1 MHIQTRTMELSG
13 SSYEIG
19 RQLGKLT
26 AGIPPLKAHHTSG
39 FEGFDDSAVRDAVN
53 LFSRWCP
60 GLNEEL
66 QGFADELQI
75 TLTNV
80 LYYGMTYL
88 RPNCSHIAIPPTMT
102 ESGHLLVAR
111 NYEFSHEAE
120 DFTLI
125 KTSVDGKYTHMGT
138 SVLHFGRD
146 DGFNECGLSV
156 TVSST
161 GFPVG
166 PMKYMRQPKIV
177 GLQFWAVL
185 RSVLE
190 NCKDVAEALDFIAE
204 MPIAYNI
211 NLMMADKQ
219 GNIAL
224 FETVDGHSAVMQGT
238 DCLWATNHPVI
249 PAMIPYEPM
258 AMRHSLQRYE
268 WICQELNKKG
278 SLDADQ
284 EKNGIQGVTK
294 EQLKCML
301 LANYPEG
308 LCCHYFKDFFG
319 TTKSMVIELDPAG
332 ASIELCWGGQ
342 IENGWN
348 KYNINE
354 PLPFMEKQIEISFE
368 QFDPKE
374 AEYIPLTVE

>member
-1 MHIQTRTMELSG
+1 MHIHTRTMELSG

-39 FEGFDDSAVRDAVN
+39 FEGFDDSAVKDAVN

-75 TLTNV
+75 PLTNV

-88 RPNCSHIAIPPTMT
+88 RPNCSHIAIPPMMT

-120 DFTLI
+120 DFTLV

-268 WICQELNKKG
+268 WIRQELNKNS

-284 EKNGIQGVTK
+284 GKNGIQGVTR
-294 EQLKCML
+294 EQLKRML

-374 AEYIPLTVE
+374 AEYIPLAVE